1 MGGGSGPFLVG
12 GEWRGQE
19 WIVAFF
25 RVGVSATT
33 LATDGNIVVAVLIT
47 RVTLGMCRVP
57 EVIGK
62 VIDTRLWLLASH
74 AHLIGDT
81 TALTLLRLAIILAL

>member
-1 MGGGSGPFLVG
+1 MGGGSGPFLIG

-19 WIVAFF
+19 RIVAFF
-25 RVGVSATT
+25 RVGVSATA
-33 LATDGNIVVAVLIT
+33 LATDGYVVVAVLVT
-47 RVTLGMCRVP
+47 HVTLGMCRVP
-57 EVIGK
+57 KVIGK

-81 TALTLLRLAIILAL
+81 TALTLLRLTIILTL